1 MKSLLRVLF
10 RMTQKLLQIL
20 PGGYYISR
28 SRIVQGLYR
37 YLTRKFRR
45 KVVKVFGNTM
55 YLDPEDDLELSYKGI
70 HEPLVTR
77 IFQKEINS
85 GDTVLDIGAHIGY
98 YTLISA
104 KIVGETGKLFSFE
117 ANPANYAILKK
128 NIEVNGYNNVTAV
141 ETAISDF
148 KGSAKL
154 FFERSSNTRWSSI
167 YNIHGEGNYVDVE
180 VSTIDEKLKDYTGS
194 VNFIKLDIEG
204 AELAALRG
212 MTNILRKNREL
223 KIVVEFRPSIL
234 LRAGI
239 APREFLNYFT
249 INGFQMYYADEVHGQ
264 IIPASEDE
272 IVKFCDEYL
281 AANLLCKRGK

>member
-1 MKSLLRVLF
+1 MSSLLRVLF
-10 RMTQKLLQIL
+10 RMAQKLLQIL

-28 SRIVQGLYR
+28 SRIVKGLYR

-45 KVVKVFGNTM
+45 KIVKIFGNTM
-55 YLDPEDDLELSYKGI
+55 YLDPEDNLELSFKGV
-70 HEPLVTR
+70 HEPLTTR

-104 KIVGETGKLFSFE
+104 KIIGESGKVFSFE

-128 NIEVNGYNNVTAV
+128 NIEVNGYHNVTAI

-148 KGSAKL
+148 QGNAKL

-167 YNIHGEGNYVDVE
+167 YNIHGEGKYIDVG
-180 VSTIDEKLKDYTGS
+180 VSTVDEILKDYTGS
-194 VNFIKLDIEG
+194 INFIKLDIEG
-204 AELAALRG
+204 AEMAALRG
-212 MTNILRKNREL
+212 LTNILNKNREI

-234 LRAGI
+234 IRAGI
-239 APREFLNYFT
+239 VPQEFLDYFAT
-249 INGFQMYYADEVHGQ
+249 NGFQLFYADEVHDQILPAGQ
-264 IIPASEDE
+264 EEII
-272 IVKFCDEYL
+272 KFCDKYL
-281 AANLLCKRGK
+281 AANLLCKRVK